1 MDFNVAWKPAFA
13 DGRLTLKMDVFNVFN
28 EHKATA
34 MNEFAEN
41 GAGAQRR
48 YLAFNTPTAFQA
60 PRSVRFMA
68 QYDF

>member
-1 MDFNVAWKPAFA
+1 
-13 DGRLTLKMDVFNVFN
+13 MDVFNVLN

-34 MNEFAEN
+34 VNEFAEN
-41 GAGAQRR
+41 GAGAQRF

-68 QYDF
+68 QYEF